1 MASKKNNLQSS
12 GSPAPKRSPAPKVSV
27 ADTVHSPN
35 GASIGRVVNYE
46 NFVRGNRA
54 NHVVEGFWFDQD
66 QFENLID
73 DWADFEDILIIFQVS
88 ESELDTFCNAIYHQP
103 AREVFARLRA
113 ISRTI
118 ARKTIDQLAKS
129 GNATAVAI
137 AKNHFAQLKD
147 DDGNKPINIT
157 IKNDLD

>member
-1 MASKKNNLQSS
+1 MASKKNNPQSS
-12 GSPAPKRSPAPKVSV
+12 GSPAPKRKTRPKVSV
-27 ADTVHSPN
+27 ADTVHTPS

-88 ESELDTFCNAIYHQP
+88 EPELDIFCDAIYHQP

-118 ARKTIDQLAKS
+118 ARKTINQLAKS

-147 DDGNKPINIT
+147 DDANKPISIT
-157 IKNDLD
+157 IKNDLE